1 LCVWV
6 FVAQTRKY
14 PNTPTPILKMK
25 KFLKFLTPLFCMA
38 VAVGLHAQTTFQ
50 VVTKTVENTFP
61 YLNGNEVNIEG
72 EKAEIQVE
80 TWKRNE
86 VKVLVEIIAKHP
98 DKKTA
103 QSDLEM
109 MVYTSEQHGK
119 KLYFRNYISVP
130 QGKKKP
136 ASDLKVIYT
145 ITLPEDCPVYLKNNY
160 GLTHVSNLTNTLRIN
175 SEFSKI
181 GLENLRGKI
190 GISTRFGDVEGKDID
205 GDVTINSRRS
215 DLTLH
220 DIKGTWNINSQ
231 YGILKFFT
239 NPSPELLTLNI
250 DAEKSDV
257 YFFDPKPNFYGY
269 TLTAHYGNI
278 SVPND
283 LKFNYLENTDQLKK
297 AIFSSKIGSS
307 NISIKISF
315 GDITIR
321 NP

>member
-1 LCVWV
+1 MGTKNLNTQSRKSV
-6 FVAQTRKY
+6 FE
-14 PNTPTPILKMK
+14 MK
-25 KFLKFLTPLFCMA
+25 NILKFLLPLFCLP
-38 VAVGLHAQTTFQ
+38 VFSGLEAQTTFQ

-61 YLNGNEVNIEG
+61 YLNGNEVNIDG
-72 EKAEIQVE
+72 EKAEILVE
-80 TWKRNE
+80 TWSRNE
-86 VKVLVEIIAKHP
+86 VKVVVEIIAKHP

-103 QSDLEM
+103 QADLEM

-119 KLYFRNYISVP
+119 KLYFRNYVNVP

-136 ASDLKVIYT
+136 VSDLKAIYT
-145 ITLPEDCPVYLKNNY
+145 IILPEDCPVYLKNNY
-160 GLTHVSNLTNTLRIN
+160 GLTHVSNLTSALRIN

-215 DLTLH
+215 DLTLY

-231 YGILKFFT
+231 YGVLKFFT
-239 NPSPELLTLNI
+239 NPSPELLSLNI

-278 SVPND
+278 SVPNN

>member
-1 LCVWV
+1 M
-6 FVAQTRKY
+6 K
-14 PNTPTPILKMK
+14 K
-25 KFLKFLTPLFCMA
+25 KFLRRLLPLLCLILPA
-38 VAVGLHAQTTFQ
+38 GLSAQTTFQ
-50 VVTKTVENTFP
+50 VVTKTVENTLP
-61 YLNGNEVNIEG
+61 YQNGTEVNIEG

-80 TWKRNE
+80 TWSRNE
-86 VKVLVEIIAKHP
+86 VKVLVELIAKHP

-103 QSDLEM
+103 QADLEM

-119 KLYFRNYISVP
+119 NLYFRNFVSVP

-136 ASDLKVIYT
+136 TSDLKVIYT
-145 ITLPEDCPVYLKNNY
+145 ITLPADCPVYLKNNY
-160 GLTHVSNLTNTLRIN
+160 GLTHVSNLSNKLRIN

-190 GISTRFGDVEGKDID
+190 GINTRFGDLEGKDID
-205 GDVTINSRRS
+205 GDVTINARRS

-220 DIKGTWNINSQ
+220 DIKGTWNINAQ

-239 NPSPELLTLNI
+239 NPSPELLSLNI
-250 DAEKSDV
+250 DADKSDV
-257 YFFDPKPNFYGY
+257 YFFDPKLNFYGY